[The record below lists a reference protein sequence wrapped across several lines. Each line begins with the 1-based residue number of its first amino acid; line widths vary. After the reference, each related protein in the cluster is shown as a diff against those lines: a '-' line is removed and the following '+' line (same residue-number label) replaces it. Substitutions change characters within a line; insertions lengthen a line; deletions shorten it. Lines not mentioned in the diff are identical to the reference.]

1 MWINRKEIVKKNRQN
16 VGSQN
21 FGPGIKE
28 QILQKERKPEN
39 ILIFLS
45 LQG

>member
-1 MWINRKEIVKKNRQN
+1 VWINRKEIVKKNRQN

-28 QILQKERKPEN
+28 QILQV
-39 ILIFLS
+39 IFYEIDAIYFS
-45 LQG
+45 N

>member
-1 MWINRKEIVKKNRQN
+1 VWINRKEIVKKNRQN

-28 QILQKERKPEN
+28 QILQERKPEN